1 MNASIASVSVLSL
14 LEAHVEAEGEAGSEG
29 DVAEG
34 VDEEASSPLC

>member
-1 MNASIASVSVLSL
+1 MSVFSASVSVLGL